1 MRNLLEMIIGRDF
14 VRCKR
19 AYVWRLHK
27 RAKHVFITCRT
38 HWWKFLFMVNY
49 VVQRLTNLAV
59 SHEHNNLARE
69 QKASWYNQLPCYTLP
84 PTQHHSFYRNLPPL
98 AREKF
103 VFFGN
108 KRSESNILTVS
119 LLKPQFDKASFP
131 WFFYLA
137 IYVIYNTSY
146 LICIFLFIIFWKIFL
161 IPSLYDKRSKK

>member
-1 MRNLLEMIIGRDF
+1 MRNLLKMIIGRDF

-38 HWWKFLFMVNY
+38 HWWHFLFMVNY
-49 VVQRLTNLAV
+49 VVQWLTNLAV
-59 SHEHNNLARE
+59 SHDNNNLARE

-119 LLKPQFDKASFP
+119 LLKPQFDKASFL
-131 WFFYLA
+131 WFFHYH
-137 IYVIYNTSY
+137 Y
-146 LICIFLFIIFWKIFL
+146 LICIFLFIILWKNFWYLLSTIKDRKNKTPTQI
-161 IPSLYDKRSKK
+161 